1 MEDRLIPNREAR
13 ALLKRSGKVAWS
25 RQATRAL
32 VMLALLAYLHAYGT
46 HHTTE
51 VRRVIHQ
58 ILSAEEPSIDLA
70 RNLLAG
76 SGMVVVSTSL
86 LALTVGI
93 AASLLQTGAL
103 FSFRSV
109 FPRFRGWRRGDAGIS
124 TCLLLVLGLGL
135 GVWLFERY
143 LADIFLVLRQPLD
156 KVVDSL
162 GLIASD
168 IGKTLMIVALV
179 FATLAVVVSRVCFL
193 WRYRMTKREM
203 SERSRG

>member
-1 MEDRLIPNREAR
+1 MEDRFIPNREAR

-32 VMLALLAYLHAYGT
+32 VIIALLAYLLAYGG
-46 HHTTE
+46 HHTAE
-51 VRRVIHQ
+51 VHRVV
-58 ILSAEEPSIDLA
+58 LEMFGAKDLSIDLA
-70 RNLLAG
+70 RTLVAG
-76 SGMVVVSTSL
+76 AGMVVVSTSL
-86 LALTVGI
+86 FALTVGV
-93 AASLLQTGAL
+93 AASLLQTGLL
-103 FSFRSV
+103 FSFRLV

-124 TCLLLVLGLGL
+124 ACLLLVLGAGL

-143 LADIFLVLRQPLD
+143 LGDILLVLRQPLD

-168 IGKTLMIVALV
+168 IGRTLIIVALV
-179 FATLAVVVSRVCFL
+179 FTTLALVVSRFSFL

-203 SERSRG
+203 SERSHG